1 VRAHRRSKIMSA
13 FAHSA
18 RGAVRNKID
27 KKTHKSCVESMVSNC
42 VLDRQILFLVAS
54 AIANG
59 IAGADCKVQTDSC
72 EVNHAAND
80 NGQIG
85 DDVLLDK
92 MDKIVIKVICDVN

>member
-1 VRAHRRSKIMSA
+1 LCRVD
-13 FAHSA
+13 
-18 RGAVRNKID
+18 G
-27 KKTHKSCVESMVSNC
+27 VE
-42 VLDRQILFLVAS
+42 LRTRQTNTVFIAS

-72 EVNHAAND
+72 EVSHAAND